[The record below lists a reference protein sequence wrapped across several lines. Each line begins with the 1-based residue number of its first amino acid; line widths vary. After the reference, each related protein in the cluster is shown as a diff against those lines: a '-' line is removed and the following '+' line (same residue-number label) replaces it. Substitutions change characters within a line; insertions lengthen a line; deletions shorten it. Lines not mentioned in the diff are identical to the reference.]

1 MLTLLTGNI
10 LKSDAD
16 CLINTVNCEGFMGK
30 GLAYQFKNMFPETN
44 KSYVDTCKH
53 NDLHP
58 GKLHYFLENGK
69 LIINFPTKD
78 KWREKSKIE
87 YIDDGMKALVELIL
101 EKDIKSIAIPP
112 LGSGNGGL
120 DWEKVKKIILNY
132 TYPLSKNIEIQIYE
146 PSLSYKATI
155 KKAPKLTM
163 SHLVLMHIKKNLT
176 KFSKFRLQKAAFFI
190 NIFSQKD
197 YFKFNAHHYGPYAHS
212 IEILSRDIKEFQEY
226 HKFKTDKALEY
237 AYQTLI
243 SKKVD
248 KQLKEFDSSIKK
260 ATDLINAYSSNE
272 KIELLSTICFV
283 LLNNQSIDKNNIVKK
298 IHEWSDLK
306 KNKFSNKQIITALSK
321 LVDAKIIQKSILEDY
336 SIEV

>member
-1 MLTLLTGNI
+1 MTGNI

-30 GLAYQFKNMFPETN
+30 GLAYQFKNMFPKTN
-44 KSYVDTCKH
+44 ISYVDTCKH
-53 NDLHP
+53 NELHP
-58 GKLHYFLENGK
+58 GKLHYHLENGK

-78 KWREKSKIE
+78 RWREKSKIE
-87 YIDDGMKALVELIL
+87 YIDDGMKALVKLVY
-101 EKDIKSIAIPP
+101 EKNIKSIAIPP

-120 DWEKVKKIILNY
+120 EWEKVKKVILNY
-132 TYPLSKNIEIQIYE
+132 VYPLSKDIEVIIYE

-163 SHLVLMHIKKNLT
+163 SHLVLMNIKNKLNR
-176 KFSKFRLQKAAFFI
+176 FSKFRLQKAAFFI

-226 HKFKTDKALEY
+226 HKFQTDKALEY
-237 AYQTLI
+237 AHQTLI
-243 SKKVD
+243 SKRVNE
-248 KQLKEFDSSIKK
+248 QLEEFSSPIER
-260 ATDLINAYSSNE
+260 ATNLINSYSSNE

-283 LLNNQSIDKNNIVKK
+283 LLNNQNIDKNIIVKK
-298 IHEWSDLK
+298 VHEWSDLK
-306 KNKFSNKQIITALSK
+306 KSKFSDKQITIELNK
-321 LVDAKIIQKSILEDY
+321 LLDTKLIQKNILNEY
-336 SIEV
+336 SIEA